1 MQEEKTKVLL
11 IDDSVFML
19 SMISAMLKDTE
30 FQVIDTA
37 KNGAEGLQK
46 YKDLKP
52 DIVLLD
58 IVMPDER
65 GDETLLKILDYDP
78 DAKIVMVS
86 SLGTQEKV
94 VESLKRGAKNFI
106 QKPFERDDIL
116 RILKGVVK

>member
-1 MQEEKTKVLL
+1 MQEGKTNVLL
-11 IDDSVFML
+11 IDDSIFML
-19 SMISAMLKDTE
+19 SMISGMLEDTE
-30 FQVIDTA
+30 FQVVGTA

-78 DAKIVMVS
+78 NAKVVMVS

-94 VESLKRGAKNFI
+94 IESLKNGAKNFI
-106 QKPFERDDIL
+106 QKPFEQDDML
-116 RILKGVVK
+116 GILKGVIK

>member
-1 MQEEKTKVLL
+1 MQEGKTNVLL
-11 IDDSVFML
+11 IDDSIFML
-19 SMISAMLKDTE
+19 SMISGMLEDTE
-30 FQVIDTA
+30 FQVVGTA

-78 DAKIVMVS
+78 NAKVVMVS

-94 VESLKRGAKNFI
+94 VESLKNGAKNFI
-106 QKPFERDDIL
+106 QKPFEQDDML
-116 RILKGVVK
+116 GILKGVIK